1 MGKRELINLITD
13 IFGPIGFKH
22 KGNYWIH
29 QGIELTKMINIQK
42 SSFGD
47 FFYINYGFIFN
58 NLDKEGVIA
67 HVLERLASSNK
78 EEQKILTNCLD
89 LGYEMLEQ
97 DRRNILKE
105 FITKKVLN
113 KIQGINSEV
122 ELVEYLKKRPTLND
136 IPLRTKEYLN
146 LH

>member
-1 MGKRELINLITD
+1 
-13 IFGPIGFKH
+13 
-22 KGNYWIH
+22 
-29 QGIELTKMINIQK
+29 MINIQK

-47 FFYINYGFIFN
+47 FFYINYGFILN